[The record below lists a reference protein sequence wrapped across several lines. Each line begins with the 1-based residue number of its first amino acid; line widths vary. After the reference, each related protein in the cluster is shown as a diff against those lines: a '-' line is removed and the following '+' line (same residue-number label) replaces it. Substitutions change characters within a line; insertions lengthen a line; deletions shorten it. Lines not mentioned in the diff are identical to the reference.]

1 MHFWRTEGQSDADGE
16 RNCIL
21 ADWGWERQFYPGEY
35 YKIQLKHDIYAQNK
49 FNRYFGCIVT
59 VNAAG

>member
-21 ADWGWERQFYPGEY
+21 ADWERQFYPGEY
-35 YKIQLKHDIYAQNK
+35 YKIQLKHDIFHSMLK
-49 FNRYFGCIVT
+49 ISLE
-59 VNAAG
+59 